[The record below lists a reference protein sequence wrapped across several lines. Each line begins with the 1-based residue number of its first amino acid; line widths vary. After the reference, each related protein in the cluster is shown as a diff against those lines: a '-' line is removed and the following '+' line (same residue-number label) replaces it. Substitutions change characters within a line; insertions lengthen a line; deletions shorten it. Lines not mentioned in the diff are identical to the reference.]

1 MPSPSS
7 RTFAFKPEHYQAMQ
21 RAFSA
26 VGARLQLTASMGDV
40 MTELVALR
48 IIELAVAGERNAD
61 RLAARVLAEFG
72 VAILVY
78 DYERPTFTRA
88 STPPSSSSSTTTG
101 AAPATPAKVNPP
113 TATPSSAPVTPAPAT
128 QPTPH

>member
-1 MPSPSS
+1 
-7 RTFAFKPEHYQAMQ
+7 
-21 RAFSA
+21 
-26 VGARLQLTASMGDV
+26 